1 MSARG
6 GTEQVDQTL
15 FLIMFK
21 PLKRV
26 VVTGDTHGNEMSGV
40 YLAKHWLKNPSELQR
55 ETFSATPFLGNPRA
69 TEKIVRYVDQ
79 DLNRSF
85 KTEILTSSSEGDEL
99 YEIKRAKEI
108 NQLYGPKGSTQTY
121 DFMIDM
127 HNTTS
132 NMGACLI
139 VDSTENH
146 LIMHMANYVQKNYTL
161 AKTPIYLY
169 KLGDEESY
177 AIDSICKYGLAL
189 EVGPQPQGVVR
200 ADALKHMR
208 GLVNSVLDF
217 IDLFNKGTAF
227 PAFEIEAYKLL
238 AREDYPRS
246 SDGEIMAIIHPHL
259 QDKDFDPLNPGD
271 PMFQTLDGKDIIYEG
286 DTPVYPTFINEG
298 AYYEKKIAFAKME
311 KLTFSIPAIQAQT
324 E

>member
-1 MSARG
+1 
-6 GTEQVDQTL
+6 
-15 FLIMFK
+15 MFK

-26 VVTGDTHGNEMSGV
+26 VVTGGTHGNEMSGV
-40 YLAKHWLKNPSELQR
+40 FLSKHWLKNPCELQR
-55 ETFSATPFLGNPRA
+55 KTFSATPFLGNPHA
-69 TEKIVRYVDQ
+69 TEKTVRYVDQ

-85 KTEILTSSSEGDEL
+85 KTEILTSSNEGDEL

-108 NQLYGPKGSTQTY
+108 NQLYGPKGSSQAY

-127 HNTTS
+127 HNTTA

-139 VDSTENH
+139 VDSPENY
-146 LIMHMANYVQKNYTL
+146 LTMHMANYVQKNYTHT
-161 AKTPIYLY
+161 KTPIYLY
-169 KLGDEESY
+169 KLGNEESY
-177 AIDSICKYGLAL
+177 AIDSVCKNGLAL

-217 IDLFNKGTAF
+217 IDLFNQGTTF

-246 SDGEIMAIIHPHL
+246 SDGEIMAIIHPNL
-259 QDKDFDPLNPGD
+259 QDKDFDLLNPGD
-271 PMFQTLDGKDIIYEG
+271 PIFQTLDEKDILYEG
-286 DTPVYPTFINEG
+286 DNAIYPTFINEG
-298 AYYEKKIAFAKME
+298 AYYEKKVAFAKME
-311 KLTFSIPAIQAQT
+311 KLRFSIPAIQAQM